1 MVTHGQPI
9 RLSELDPNFKLEVVA
24 QETVCDVTACFSCGT
39 CTAGCPIHATYPE
52 HDPRKIVRMVN
63 LGMRERALRSSYIW
77 YCSDCWICEQRCPQ
91 NVKFS
96 SVWKVLRNM
105 AAEKEY
111 PLPESI
117 NQDMCSGCGI
127 CVAVC
132 PYEALELREQNR
144 KKAAHLIT
152 ALCQGCGLCGASCP
166 SGAISVNL
174 FEDEE
179 IFAQIETPGA

>member
-1 MVTHGQPI
+1 M
-9 RLSELDPNFKLEVVA
+9 
-24 QETVCDVTACFSCGT
+24 
-39 CTAGCPIHATYPE
+39 
-52 HDPRKIVRMVN
+52 
-63 LGMRERALRSSYIW
+63 
-77 YCSDCWICEQRCPQ
+77 
-91 NVKFS
+91 KFS

-105 AAEKEY
+105 AAAKEY

-152 ALCQGCGLCGASCP
+152 ASCQGCGLCGASCP